1 VVTARTEGEKKV
13 IGDALGD
20 GLLESLIQ
28 LLGSVPRVILLI
40 LKTNDLSEFIPLPLS
55 YPSIERQYEANG
67 ML

>member
-55 YPSIERQYEANG
+55 YS
-67 ML
+67 LH